1 MKQDVHPAY
10 HHDAK
15 VACSCG
21 NTFVTGSTLPSIQ
34 IEICSNC
41 HPFYTGQQ
49 KLIDTAG
56 RVDKFQERM
65 AKQAGI
71 AATRK
76 GKKAKR
82 AAKSAKAQE
91 EAKAESK

>member
-1 MKQDVHPAY
+1 MKNDVHPKY
-10 HHDAK
+10 NSQVK

-21 NTFVTGSTLPSIQ
+21 NTFVTGSTLDAIQ
-34 IEICSNC
+34 IEICSKC

-56 RVDKFQERM
+56 RVDKFQERA
-65 AKQAGI
+65 AKQAGL

-82 AAKSAKAQE
+82 VAQTAK
-91 EAKAESK
+91 AKAEETAESK